1 MMMHFQNP
9 WLLLLAPVA
18 VILIF
23 MADRGQR
30 PPAVR
35 FTTGRIISSAGTT
48 LRTILSRR
56 LMILRLVAAVLIV
69 IAIARPQEMLEKSFM
84 ETEGVDIVLAIDT
97 STSMLAE
104 DFKLRGRRAN
114 RLDVVKSV
122 VNEFIGNRK
131 SDRIGIV
138 VFAARPYIVSPMTLD
153 YGWLMQN
160 LERVKIGM
168 IDDGTA
174 IGSGLSVA
182 LKRLRDSAAR
192 SKVVIL
198 LTDGRNNAGRISPL
212 TAAEAAKALGIK
224 VYTIGAGSRGPVP
237 YPVKDMFG
245 NTVYRPV
252 RIDIDEETLWK
263 IAEKTGA
270 RYFRATDTDSLRDIY
285 KEIDRLEKSRIE
297 ERGYVRYRELFHLF
311 LVPALVIVAA
321 ETVLAR
327 TYLRRIP

>member
-1 MMMHFQNP
+1 MMQFQNP
-9 WLLLLAPVA
+9 WLLLLAPVSVA
-18 VILIF
+18 LIIV
-23 MADRGQR
+23 AWQRQR
-30 PPAVR
+30 PLSIR
-35 FTTGRIISSAGTT
+35 FSTGRIAASTGTT
-48 LRTILSRR
+48 FRTVLSKR
-56 LMILRLVAAVLIV
+56 LIILRIIAAVLIAV
-69 IAIARPQEMLEKSFM
+69 AIARPQEMLEESFI

-104 DFKLRGRRAN
+104 DFKLSGKRAN

-138 VFAARPYIVSPMTLD
+138 AFAARPYIVSPMTLD
-153 YGWLMQN
+153 YGWLMRN
-160 LERVKIGM
+160 LERVRIGM
-168 IDDGTA
+168 IEDGTA

-182 LKRLRDSAAR
+182 LKRLRDSGVK

-252 RIDIDEETLWK
+252 RIDIDEETLQK

-270 RYFRATDTDSLRDIY
+270 RYFRATDTDSLREIY
-285 KEIDRLEKSRIE
+285 REIDRLEKTKIE

-311 LVPALVIVAA
+311 LIPALIILTA
-321 ETVLAR
+321 EIALGR
-327 TYLRRIP
+327 TYLRRLP